1 MFGNRSLVRVVL
13 GVSLLA
19 PVAGVVSCGS
29 SEPKVATANVSP
41 GAMPANG
48 NWRGVF
54 YDQVFGYLHLLKSGD
69 QVNGKWQTTAGDK
82 WGELH
87 GKVDGDLLSF
97 DWVEH
102 RVGMFGPAATSS
114 GKGYFKYVVPK
125 GENVDDELRGEWG
138 LGESNAG
145 HAWKCVKQRNM
156 EPDPNSVMPD
166 ETTTAVEGADWDDS
180 GKKSNNAAGT
190 GKKDSDSVKH
200 DKSDREEWE

>member
-1 MFGNRSLVRVVL
+1 MFGRRSLVRVVL

-19 PVAGVVSCGS
+19 PVVSVAACN
-29 SEPKVATANVSP
+29 SEPKIPMANVTP
-41 GAMPANG
+41 GPMPDGG

-54 YDQVFGYLHLLKSGD
+54 YDQVYGYLHLLKSGND
-69 QVNGKWQTTAGDK
+69 VNGKWQTSAGDK

-87 GKVDGDLLSF
+87 GKVDGDLLTF

-125 GENVDDELRGEWG
+125 GENVDDELHGEWG
-138 LGESNAG
+138 LGDSNAG
-145 HAWKCVKQRNM
+145 HTWKCVKQRNM

-166 ETTTAVEGADWDDS
+166 ETATSVEGADWDDS
-180 GKKSNNAAGT
+180 GKKNSNAAGANKKPEDESGSKPT
-190 GKKDSDSVKH
+190 GKD
-200 DKSDREEWE
+200 EWE